1 MSYELSIERLI
12 DAPVDAVWKAYTD
25 HLEEWFCPRPWT
37 VEIVAQELR
46 PGGRSALIMR
56 GPNGE
61 GGEVQDGVYLEVIPG
76 RKLVFTDAFKPGW
89 EPAGPFMV
97 GSFEFE
103 PEGDKTRYRATARHW
118 TQEAMERHDAMGFQ
132 EGWGTVAAQLEEVA
146 QRVARDA

>member
-1 MSYELSIERLI
+1 MSYELKIERLL

-37 VEIVAQELR
+37 VEIVEQDLR

-61 GGEVQDGVYLEVIPG
+61 GGDVQDGVYLEVIPG

-89 EPAGPFMV
+89 EPSGPFML
-97 GSFEFE
+97 GYFEFE
-103 PEGDKTRYRATARHW
+103 PQGDKTLYRAGARHW
-118 TQEAMERHDAMGFQ
+118 TQEARDQHEAMGFEQ
-132 EGWGTVAAQLEEVA
+132 GWGTVAEQLEEVA
-146 QRVARDA
+146 QRIAHGA